1 MATKKTDIGGGAQPA
16 GEGNGMSAG
25 AASTPPAGGAK
36 TAGARKGASAASQ
49 LTGVDGGTGN
59 AAGGSAAGKGAA
71 AKGAAGGKTAAG
83 AKSAAGAKGASAAKT
98 ATRGA
103 KAGGQNDLRSDARS
117 FAAGRPD
124 GWSHEDWLSFLEE
137 LRDRGHNIEDREAIG
152 SMLERERLSLALE
165 KVQGIGPQRVR
176 SIAEKYGNVWRLKE
190 TSADDLA
197 RDASI
202 PRPLAERIIESMR

>member
-36 TAGARKGASAASQ
+36 TAGARKGASASQ
-49 LTGVDGGTGN
+49 PTGVDGGTGN
-59 AAGGSAAGKGAA
+59 AAGGSAGSKSAGAKVAA
-71 AKGAAGGKTAAG
+71 RGKTAAG
-83 AKSAAGAKGASAAKT
+83 AKSAAGTKGASAAKT

-124 GWSHEDWLSFLEE
+124 GWSHDDWLSFLEE

-152 SMLERERLSLALE
+152 SLLERERLSLALE